1 MEAGRIITIAGKEF
15 ADALRGRKFLLIFGI
30 YLIIAFVGAM
40 SGIQDYASS
49 YELYAKAATIGAD
62 FSPHWS
68 IRPTVLDVFMRMGE
82 TVAILGAVLGI
93 AMGFDLI
100 SGEREEGSL
109 KVLLV
114 RPVFR
119 DEIITG
125 KVLGGAMILALAT
138 GLALA
143 ITLALLLLTGHLP
156 LLWEFWLILV
166 FGAVSFLYLLGCF
179 GIGLAM
185 SAVSR
190 RSGEAL
196 LFSLSAFFV
205 LSLVVPSAGTAV
217 ADLVVGQTPE
227 APQIVDEKDLD
238 LWYAYQEEFDQHF
251 TLRASIVQVANLF
264 SPEWNYKEIAQA
276 VTKPNFYL
284 ITHGPADDPFYYPA
298 DAEPDF
304 GAILG
309 YLWTSIVAL
318 LLVPVLFLGF
328 AYARFLRI
336 DLR

>member
-1 MEAGRIITIAGKEF
+1 MEVGRIFTIAGKEF
-15 ADALRGRKFLLIFGI
+15 ADALRGRKFLLILGI
-30 YLIIAFVGAM
+30 FLAIAFVGAM
-40 SGIQDYASS
+40 LGLQNYASNLEI
-49 YELYAKAATIGAD
+49 YTKALRLGAD

-68 IRPTVLDVFMRMGE
+68 IRPTILYVFMRMGE
-82 TVAILGAVLGI
+82 TVSILGAVLGI

-109 KVLLV
+109 KVLLA

-138 GLALA
+138 GLALT
-143 ITLALLLLTGHLP
+143 ITLALLLMAGHLP

-166 FGAVSFLYLLGCF
+166 FGAVTFLYLFGCF

-196 LFSLSAFFV
+196 LFSLSAFFI
-205 LSLVVPSAGTAV
+205 LSLVVPAAGAAV
-217 ADLVVGQTPE
+217 ADLVVGKTPE

-264 SPEWNYKEIAQA
+264 SPEWNYKEITQA

-284 ITHGPADDPFYYPA
+284 ITHGPADDSFYYPA
-298 DAEPDF
+298 DAEPEF
-304 GAILG
+304 GVILG

-318 LLVPVLFLGF
+318 LLIPVLFLGF